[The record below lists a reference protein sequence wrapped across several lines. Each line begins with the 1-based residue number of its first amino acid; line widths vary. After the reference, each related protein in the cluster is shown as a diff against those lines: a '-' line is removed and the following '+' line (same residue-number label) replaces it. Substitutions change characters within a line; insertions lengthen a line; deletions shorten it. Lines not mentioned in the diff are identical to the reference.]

1 MVSLDRAPAPSYVLP
16 VPSSLAAYLEITPD
30 DARRQ
35 WRQVCARKPA
45 LRQEDYLPV
54 EVILCYALFW
64 VFDPHSFGGSNTKRL
79 PPEVHALSA
88 TFRRSPGSLASKMLN
103 LDGSWKNC
111 ARLEPEVF
119 RRLAQE
125 PDRFATL
132 YDIVL
137 VAARAEGLDERQVPD
152 VLSAF
157 LLGAKQ
163 LLGQEE
169 LGSREMETA
178 IEEQRDDIGAMG
190 SAWGMAEQE
199 TTRIAEQR
207 IRLGQHRFALAV
219 LRNYGFQCGFC
230 GFAPHHLARHR
241 LLLASHIKPWC
252 EATGRE
258 RLDPRNGIAAC
269 PVHDS
274 AFDTGLLT
282 VNGGLRIHRAERLEV
297 SLIEDKGTERYF
309 GQAVLRERLLVP
321 EGAPGPGARYL
332 AWHKEHVFRAA

>member
-1 MVSLDRAPAPSYVLP
+1 MVGLEGAPAPSYVQP
-16 VPSSLAAYLEITPD
+16 VPSSIAAYLEITPD
-30 DARRQ
+30 EARRQ
-35 WRQVCARKPA
+35 WRRIIARKPA
-45 LRQEDYLPV
+45 PRQEDYLSV

-64 VFDPHSFGGSNTKRL
+64 LFDPHSFGGGNIERL
-79 PPEVHALSA
+79 PPETQALGA

-103 LDGSWKNC
+103 LDGSRKNC
-111 ARLEPEVF
+111 GRLEPEVF

-125 PDRFATL
+125 PDRFAAL
-132 YDIVL
+132 YDVVL
-137 VAARAEGLDERQVPD
+137 GAARAEGLDDQQVPD

-157 LLGAKQ
+157 LVHRGHM
-163 LLGQEE
+163 LGQEE
-169 LGSREMETA
+169 LGSREMEMA
-178 IEEQRDDIGAMG
+178 LQEQRDDIGAMG
-190 SAWGMAEQE
+190 SAWAMAEQE

-219 LRNYGFQCGFC
+219 LRNYDFQCGFC

-241 LLLASHIKPWC
+241 LLVASHIKPWC

-269 PVHDS
+269 PIHDT

-282 VNGGLRIHRAERLEV
+282 VNGGLKIYRAEPLRV
-297 SLIEDKGTERYF
+297 SLVADEGTERYF
-309 GQAVLRERLLVP
+309 GESALRERLLIP
-321 EGAPGPGARYL
+321 DGALGPDARYL